1 MLKRVGAV
9 VAAILY
15 LISAVHA
22 ATLFNIQGPVS
33 VNKGDGFQSVSGTID
48 VKPGDRVMVGRDGRA
63 ELSYDSACINVIN
76 SNSTA
81 IVAAQSPCSATTTG
95 TNLLIGGAILAG
107 GIGAAVALG
116 NQSNKPSSP

>member
-1 MLKRVGAV
+1 MLKYIS
-9 VAAILY
+9 VALLAFLY
-15 LISAVHA
+15 SISAVHA

-33 VNKGDGFQSVSGTID
+33 VNRGDGFQSVSGTIE

-81 IVAAQSPCSATTTG
+81 IVAGQSPCTATTTG

-107 GIGAAVALG
+107 GIGAAVALA